1 MNVLE
6 AFVHDPLV
14 EWESE
19 YNKKVNDRLFYRK
32 RGLLELTMCDLGTRC
47 FPDQGQTLPNDY

>member
-19 YNKKVNDRLFYRK
+19 YNKKVSAQWQDK
-32 RGLLELTMCDLGTRC
+32 VSD
-47 FPDQGQTLPNDY
+47 